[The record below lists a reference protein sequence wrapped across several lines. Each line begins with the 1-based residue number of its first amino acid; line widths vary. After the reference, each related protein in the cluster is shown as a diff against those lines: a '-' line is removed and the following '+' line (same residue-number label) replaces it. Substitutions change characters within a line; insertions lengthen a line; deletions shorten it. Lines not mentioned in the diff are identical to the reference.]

1 MKHRIGIIGYGT
13 MGSWHANSIR
23 KRISDLE
30 VACIYDINPE
40 KLEKARADGFAT
52 VNSFDELISSDID
65 IVLVAT
71 PNNFHKE
78 YCVGALD
85 AGKNVVSEKPVC
97 LDLDELEQILRAQ
110 ERSGRLFTV
119 HFNRRWDVD
128 FDVVKNIIDKK
139 LVGKPYQVYSRLF
152 SNRNIP
158 GDWRTRKLSGGGF
171 LYDFGIHMVDQILCL
186 FGMPKYVHADL
197 KHIYQQDVDD
207 GFRLDLKY
215 NDNLSVHIV
224 GDSWTFVEENRW
236 HISGDDGTAV
246 IPNWQHTDGKIIC
259 ANVKKVDWTQGC
271 VYTENGLSRTMWPRP
286 EKEISEMPLPI
297 SEKAPNWEDFYK
309 NVMAAIEGVEE
320 QLISRQDIINSLS
333 VILAAFE
340 SASAHSV
347 VPTEKYTE
355 RFKK

>member
-1 MKHRIGIIGYGT
+1 MMHKIGIIGYGT
-13 MGSWHANSIR
+13 MGSWHAASIR
-23 KRISDLE
+23 KRIPNLE
-30 VACIYDINPE
+30 VAYIFDINPE
-40 KLEKARADGFAT
+40 KLEKARAEGFNTLDTA
-52 VNSFDELISSDID
+52 EQLLASDID
-65 IVLVAT
+65 LVLVAT
-71 PNNFHKE
+71 PNNFHKQ
-78 YCVGALD
+78 YAVAALD
-85 AGKNVVSEKPVC
+85 AGKNVVCEKPVC
-97 LDLDELEQILRAQ
+97 LNLDELSEIFEAAD
-110 ERSGRLFTV
+110 RSKKVFTV

-128 FDVVKNIIDKK
+128 FDAVKNILDKK

-186 FGMPKYVHADL
+186 FGMPKSVHADL

-246 IPNWQHTDGKIIC
+246 IPNWQHTDGKIIR

-286 EKEISEMPLPI
+286 EKEISEVPI
-297 SEKAPNWEDFYK
+297 PVSEKAPNWEGFYT
-309 NVMAAIEGVEE
+309 NVLAAIEGSEE
-320 QLISRQDIINSLS
+320 PLVSRRDIVNSLS
-333 VILAAFE
+333 VIMAAFE
-340 SASAHSV
+340 SAENGSV
-347 VPTEKYTE
+347 VLTEKFTG
-355 RFKK
+355 RFE